1 MRKMGTMFCRE
12 YVKGMIV
19 CQEDWNRVTLTIY
32 NYNSKYR
39 FTSYKSG
46 HPSLSLS

>member
-19 CQEDWNRVTLTIY
+19 CQGGWNRDALTIY
-32 NYNSKYR
+32 NNTSKYR
-39 FTSYKSG
+39 FAS
-46 HPSLSLS
+46 